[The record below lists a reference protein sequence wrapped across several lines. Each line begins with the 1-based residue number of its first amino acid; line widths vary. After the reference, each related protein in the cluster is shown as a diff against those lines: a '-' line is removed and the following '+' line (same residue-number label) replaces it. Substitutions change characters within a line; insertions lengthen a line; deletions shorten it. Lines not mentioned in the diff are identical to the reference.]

1 MAEDDVEVLAD
12 IWYNVGGVFVVSG
25 DLEMAKQAYQ
35 TAIGLMPDHT
45 EALNN
50 MAIISYR

>member
-1 MAEDDVEVLAD
+1 MAEDDVDVLAD
-12 IWYNVGGVFVVSG
+12 VWYNIGGIYILVG
-25 DLEMAKQAYQ
+25 DLDMAKQAYT

-50 MAIISYR
+50 MAIISWR